1 MITINNST
9 ELLTASINEAYK
21 ENGEL
26 WDKMLVLRF
35 PKNEFSLETAKGL
48 AEKAEI
54 VTNVTKEKILEYAVT
69 DILEIKNNPY
79 CIDIWIKNPEVTVT
93 ANLAEKL
100 NKVEGKL
107 SETETMLDII
117 TGEVVGDENQNE
129 G

>member
-26 WDKMLVLRF
+26 WDKVLILRF
-35 PKNEFSLETAKGL
+35 PKAEFSLKQATQYATEAET
-48 AEKAEI
+48 
-54 VTNVTKEKILEYAVT
+54 VTNVTETKIVAYSVT
-69 DILEIKNNPY
+69 DILKTEENEY
-79 CIDIWIKNPEVTVT
+79 CINVWLKNPEVTVT

-100 NKVEGKL
+100 
-107 SETETMLDII
+107 TEAEEMLDII
-117 TGEVVGDENQNE
+117 TGESEGVANENQNE